1 MSKLLKT
8 GASAIVLTLVAVG
21 PAAAFDTVDWS
32 WTNKVK
38 QHVDIDVKIDA
49 ANSFFPTGI
58 TQTERLQ
65 ISGGNMSATSN
76 QNGTVFDVAAPVG
89 NGDGTVT
96 LDLGVLN
103 VTGTY
108 TEGNQQ
114 MNPPTGAINAA
125 GVNPAVDGTTLLNTF
140 AAKDQNHINWSQNID
155 LGTVTVDVPD
165 GVSGN
170 LNALIDLGR
179 LEGNATAA
187 ANLASINSE
196 VGTYVHDG
204 QIAFG
209 SYNGID
215 TPTEALQALGAGFAT
230 YLSLPTGNR
239 NLDAVTAAAISA
251 QFGLINQGNVNAYAT
266 AQNVVDAQVA
276 LSATGAGNLH
286 TVTVGP
292 AYAPKFVGVDDG
304 SPKFKTDNIAMVDLN
319 QFSLMNVTSTADASG
334 LTVTGYDK
342 LGKLH
347 DQYGTWT
354 AVSSVN
360 ASAFGNMSSVT
371 NRVNGLA
378 PLPYVK

>member
-8 GASAIVLTLVAVG
+8 GVSAIVLSLVAVG

-32 WTNKVK
+32 WTNTVT
-38 QHVDIDVKIDA
+38 QNVDIDIKIDA
-49 ANSFFPTGI
+49 AHSFFPTGT

-76 QNGTVFDVAAPVG
+76 QNGTVFDVAAPVD
-89 NGDGTVT
+89 NGGGSVT
-96 LDLGVLN
+96 LNLGVLN
-103 VTGTY
+103 VTGVY
-108 TEGNQQ
+108 TEGNQDKH
-114 MNPPTGAINAA
+114 PPTGDIDTAA
-125 GVNPAVDGTTLLNTF
+125 VNGAVDGTTLLNTT
-140 AAKDQNHINWSQNID
+140 AYKDQNEIHWSQNIA
-155 LGTVTVDVPD
+155 LGTVEVPLPD

-187 ANLASINSE
+187 ANLATVNSE
-196 VGTYVHDG
+196 VATYVHDG

-209 SYNGID
+209 SFNGID
-215 TPTEALQALGAGFAT
+215 TPTEALQALGAGISTA
-230 YLSLPTGNR
+230 LVLPTGNR
-239 NLDAVTAAAISA
+239 NLDAVSAAAIAA
-251 QFGLINQGNVNAYAT
+251 QFGLINQGNVNATAY

-304 SPKFKTDNIAMVDLN
+304 SPQFKTDNIAMVDLN
-319 QFSLMNVTSTADASG
+319 QFSLMNVSATADASG
-334 LTVTGYDK
+334 LTVSGYDK
-342 LGKLH
+342 LGKLK

>member
-8 GASAIVLTLVAVG
+8 GVSAIVLSLVGVG

-32 WTNKVK
+32 WTNTVT
-38 QHVDIDVKIDA
+38 QNVDIDIKIDA
-49 ANSFFPTGI
+49 AHSFFPTGT

-76 QNGTVFDVAAPVG
+76 QNGTVFDVAAPVD
-89 NGDGTVT
+89 NGDGSVT
-96 LDLGVLN
+96 LNLGVLN
-103 VTGTY
+103 VTGVY

-114 MNPPTGAINAA
+114 NNPPTGDIDTTA
-125 GVNPAVDGTTLLNTF
+125 VNGAVDGTALLNTT
-140 AAKDQNHINWSQNID
+140 AYKDQNKIYWSQNVA
-155 LGTVTVDVPD
+155 LGTVEVPLPE

-187 ANLASINSE
+187 ANLATVNSE
-196 VGTYVHDG
+196 VATYVHDG

-209 SYNGID
+209 SFNGIN
-215 TPTEALQALGAGFAT
+215 TPTEALQALGAGISTA
-230 YLSLPTGNR
+230 LVLPTGNR
-239 NLDAVTAAAISA
+239 NLDAVSAAAIAA
-251 QFGLINQGNVNAYAT
+251 QFGLINQGNVNATAT

-304 SPKFKTDNIAMVDLN
+304 SPQFKTDNIAMVDLN
-319 QFSLMNVTSTADASG
+319 QFSLMNVSATADASG
-334 LTVTGYDK
+334 LTVSGYDK
-342 LGKLH
+342 LGKLK